1 MTKAKENVK
10 KTASPAQKAAPS
22 EPERPRTELQL
33 DDTKA
38 DVHYSSSVHIRGSAE
53 EIVLDFSREA
63 RPGRR
68 PNTAVLDIDAKI
80 ILSPWAAK
88 RLALDLVKT
97 VQQYESTFGLLEVD
111 ARKRAEAQK
120 ALTKS

>member
-1 MTKAKENVK
+1 MTKAKGNVQ
-10 KTASPAQKAAPS
+10 KTASPAQKTAPS
-22 EPERPRTELQL
+22 QPERPRTEIQL

-38 DVHYSSSVHIRGSAE
+38 DVHYSSSVRISGSAE
-53 EIVLDFSREA
+53 EIVLDFSRQP
-63 RPGRR
+63 RRGRR
-68 PNTAVLDIDAKI
+68 PNTAVLDVDAKI
-80 ILSPWAAK
+80 ILSPWGAK
-88 RLALDLVKT
+88 RLALDLVKA